1 MNVPH
6 AADDAVPIGVQLRR
20 IRGERGLTQE
30 GLAERAGV
38 SVDLIKKLEQGSR
51 ATARLATLIALAN
64 ALDVSLSQLTDK
76 QTALDEA
83 QPASSAPPGRGPTVS
98 AETGWRQMLDQTALL
113 AAPGL
118 APRMGM
124 DAFRAAGRVNPA
136 SIDDLAQVAAHY
148 RRAYHA
154 IPASRL
160 LPAALAHLDL
170 VLSLRPDWQPDQQRT
185 TLLTTAGEMA
195 ALGGVLLGLDA
206 TQYQSALSYLDLAWS
221 AAREALDVELQA
233 VVLGCRSFALAYSG
247 GDHRAGLECADFARD
262 LAATGAS
269 AETRGWVAAVASEHC
284 ASLDDLSGCRERLD
298 ESRHALTGAADDG
311 VTWRGIGGYGPQ
323 KLRAYEGGDMVRLRR
338 YREAELI
345 LDDALSALDP
355 CQQRHRATALID
367 RAGARLGG
375 GDVDAACED
384 AAEALNLV
392 TIVQH
397 TGNLDRIE
405 QLAARAAATGGSAGR
420 RLRREVQLVRA
431 DQGLPT
437 RSENL

>member
-1 MNVPH
+1 MNIPH
-6 AADDAVPIGVQLRR
+6 AADDVVPIGVQLRR

-38 SVDLIKKLEQGSR
+38 SVDLVKKLEQGSR

-76 QTALDEA
+76 QTALDET
-83 QPASSAPPGRGPTVS
+83 QPASSAPPGRGPALS

-118 APRMGM
+118 APRV
-124 DAFRAAGRVNPA
+124 DASRAAGRVDPA

-154 IPASRL
+154 VPASRL

-170 VLSLRPDWQPDQQRT
+170 VLSLRPAWQPDQQRT

-206 TQYQSALSYLDLAWS
+206 SQYQSALSYLDLAWS
-221 AAREALDVELQA
+221 AAREALDVDLQA
-233 VVLGCRSFALAYSG
+233 VVLGCRSFALAYGG

-269 AETRGWVAAVASEHC
+269 AETRGWVAAVASERC
-284 ASLDDLSGCRERLD
+284 ASLDDLLGCRKRLD
-298 ESRHALTGAADDG
+298 ESRHALAGAADDG
-311 VTWRGIGGYGPQ
+311 VTWRGIGGYGPE

-338 YREAELI
+338 YGEAEPI

-375 GDVDAACED
+375 GDVDAACDD

-405 QLAARAAATGGSAGR
+405 QLAAKAAATGASAGR